1 MFGYVMANKP
11 ELKIREFER
20 YRGFYCGLC
29 RKLKKRNGAVSQLTL
44 TYDMT
49 FLILFLSSLYEP
61 AEKEERRRCL
71 IHPAKKQG
79 MIYNEITDYAADM
92 NVLLSYY
99 HFKDDWEDERKYS
112 AFFASRVF
120 RKKAKRISA
129 KYPRQSEVIAS
140 RLEQLAKLERLGVTE
155 LDEISRP
162 FGELMSELFVFREDA
177 FASILRRFGFFM
189 GKYIYLLDAFLDL
202 EEDQEKGNF
211 NPLLESSQGRDSRGQ
226 SSQGQFNRGQS
237 SQRKDDSQQIDDAI
251 VHILDGTMREAV
263 IEFEKL
269 PLEQD
274 LPILRNILYE
284 GVRLQ
289 LMKALQKREERGE
302 HDV

>member
-71 IHPAKKQG
+71 IHPAKKQR
-79 MIYNEITDYAADM
+79 MICNEITDYAADM

-99 HFKDDWEDERKYS
+99 HFKDDWEDERKCS
-112 AFFASRVF
+112 ALFASQVF
-120 RKKAKRISA
+120 RKKAKGIAA
-129 KYPRQSEVIAS
+129 KYPRQSEVIVS
-140 RLEQLAKLERLGVTE
+140 RLERLAQLERQGVTK

-177 FASILRRFGFFM
+177 FAPILRRFGFFV

-202 EEDQEKGNF
+202 EEDRKKGTF
-211 NPLLESSQGRDSRGQ
+211 NPLLQSGQ
-226 SSQGQFNRGQS
+226 PSVADG
-237 SQRKDDSQQIDDAI
+237 I

-284 GVRLQ
+284 GVRLR
-289 LMKALQKREERGE
+289 LTKALQKREERGE